1 MATTETLETTPS
13 SFENCLS
20 CGAAMAE
27 DQRYCL
33 NCGVRRGETRL
44 PFAQV
49 MATAHGSPPAG
60 APPAGTVPAAPPPR
74 DPGQPPALAITWPVA
89 AGGAAVLVLA
99 LGVGVLIG
107 HGTAGNGK
115 TANATPQVIQVGGGT
130 TGASGAATS
139 NSGTFTSD
147 WPSGKSGWTIQ
158 LQSLNKD
165 NAQPADVAAAKTA
178 AGGKGAKDVGALDSD
193 DYASL
198 SSGLYVIYS
207 GDYKSKKEAQAALG
221 GLKKNFPNA
230 TVIQVSESGGSSGS
244 SDSGGGTAKGSTSK
258 KALQDLNNLSPQEY
272 QKQSQKLPDKITTPG
287 KQAPLD
293 KTKKPGGG
301 SDSETI
307 Q

>member
-1 MATTETLETTPS
+1 MATTETLEITPT

-20 CGAAMAE
+20 CGGAMAE

-44 PFAQV
+44 PFTQV
-49 MATAHGSPPAG
+49 MA
-60 APPAGTVPAAPPPR
+60 AAEPTPPPPP
-74 DPGQPPALAITWPVA
+74 DPPQSPSLAITWPVA

-115 TANATPQVIQVGGGT
+115 VASATPQVITVGSSGT
-130 TGASGAATS
+130 TGASNAATG
-139 NSGTFTSD
+139 SGTFTSD

-158 LQSLNKD
+158 LQSLSKD
-165 NAQPADVAAAKTA
+165 SAQPADVATAKSAAA
-178 AGGKGAKDVGALDSD
+178 GKGAKGVGALDSD
-193 DYASL
+193 DWSSL

-207 GDYKSKKEAQAALG
+207 GDYKSKKDAQAALD

-230 TVIQVSESGGSSGS
+230 AVIEVKNGGSSGG
-244 SDSGGGTAKGSTSK
+244 SGAGTAKGSTSK
-258 KALQDLNNLSPQEY
+258 KALENLNNLSPQEY

-287 KQAPLD
+287 KQAPID
-293 KTKKPGGG
+293 KSKKPGGG

>member
-1 MATTETLETTPS
+1 MATTETLETTPT

-20 CGAAMAE
+20 CGAQMAE

-49 MATAHGSPPAG
+49 MAASERPATAPVS
-60 APPAGTVPAAPPPR
+60 PPPR

-107 HGTAGNGK
+107 HGTAGNPK
-115 TANATPQVIQVGGGT
+115 VASATPQVITVGSGSGGG
-130 TGASGAATS
+130 AAPAS
-139 NSGTFTSD
+139 NSSTFRSD
-147 WPSGKSGWTIQ
+147 WPSGKSGWTVQ
-158 LQSLNKD
+158 LQSLRKGS
-165 NAQPADVAAAKTA
+165 AQPADLAAAKTA
-178 AGGKGAKDVGALDSD
+178 AAGKGAKNVGALASD
-193 DYASL
+193 DFSSL
-198 SSGLYVIYS
+198 SPGLYVIYS
-207 GDYKSKKEAQAALG
+207 GDYKSKKEAQSALG

-230 TVIQVSESGGSSGS
+230 TVVQVSNSSSSGGSGS
-244 SDSGGGTAKGSTSK
+244 SGGTSKGSTSTQS
-258 KALQDLNNLSPQEY
+258 LQKLQNLSPQDY

-287 KQAPLD
+287 GKAPID
-293 KTKKPGGG
+293 KSKPVGGG
-301 SDSETI
+301 SGSQTI

>member
-1 MATTETLETTPS
+1 MATTETLETTPT

-49 MATAHGSPPAG
+49 IATAQQQQ
-60 APPAGTVPAAPPPR
+60 PAAPPPP
-74 DPGQPPALAITWPVA
+74 DPPQPPSLAITWPVA

-115 TANATPQVIQVGGGT
+115 VASNTPQVITVGGSGT
-130 TGASGAATS
+130 TGASNAAS
-139 NSGTFTSD
+139 SSSSTFTAD

-158 LQSLNKD
+158 LQSLSTD
-165 NAQPADVAAAKTA
+165 SATPADVAAAKTA
-178 AGGKGAKDVGALDSD
+178 ASGKGAKDVGALKSD
-193 DYASL
+193 DYSSL

-207 GDYKSKKEAQAALG
+207 GDYKSKKEAQSALAG
-221 GLKKNFPNA
+221 VKKNFPNA
-230 TVIQVSESGGSSGS
+230 TVIEVSNSGGSSGG

-258 KALQDLNNLSPQEY
+258 KALENLNNLSPQEY

-287 KQAPLD
+287 KKAPID
-293 KTKKPGGG
+293 KSKPVGGG